1 MENANIVQ
9 VRYDKEGCCFVLDL
23 DDGMSIVYN
32 PAYRDHAVRVV
43 ETDSLNEET

>member
-9 VRYDKEGCCFVLDL
+9 VRYDKEGHGFVLDL

-32 PAYRDHAVRVV
+32 TSNRTHAVRVV
-43 ETDSLNEET
+43 ETDTLNEET